1 MALRILF
8 IIIGFVLVVNLVLV
22 SVGLL
27 TNVNLY
33 EKYGKQILVYVANYQ
48 HPTTLKSVVKLTLPI
63 KNVTALVNDKAVNV
77 KDNSFIFDSKIERG
91 QLFLVEIK

>member
-33 EKYGKQILVYVANYQ
+33 EKYGKQILNFFIIFILLIVAIYV
-48 HPTTLKSVVKLTLPI
+48 TLAILGLI
-63 KNVTALVNDKAVNV
+63 D
-77 KDNSFIFDSKIERG
+77 
-91 QLFLVEIK
+91 

>member
-1 MALRILF
+1 MAIRILF

-33 EKYGKQILVYVANYQ
+33 EKYGKQILNFFIIFILLIIAIYV
-48 HPTTLKSVVKLTLPI
+48 TLAIL
-63 KNVTALVNDKAVNV
+63 
-77 KDNSFIFDSKIERG
+77 G
-91 QLFLVEIK
+91 LVE